1 MGTWPSWLP
10 ATSIPYPLNTA
21 AAPLP
26 AAPISACNNHGAN
39 ADCVGTASRSQ
50 FPHSIKKKKINNEDL
65 LLCVCL
71 YIAGYISV
79 QEESKAIDNME
90 HDRC

>member
-1 MGTWPSWLP
+1 MIIIMEQMLTVWGLQ
-10 ATSIPYPLNTA
+10 
-21 AAPLP
+21 
-26 AAPISACNNHGAN
+26 
-39 ADCVGTASRSQ
+39 ADPNSLIVL
-50 FPHSIKKKKINNEDL
+50 KKKKINNEDL
-65 LLCVCL
+65 LLCMCL

>member
-1 MGTWPSWLP
+1 MALM
-10 ATSIPYPLNTA
+10 ATSHLH
-21 AAPLP
+21 PLP
-26 AAPISACNNHGAN
+26 TEYSSCSPACCSHFSMIIIMEQMLTVWGLQ
-39 ADCVGTASRSQ
+39 ADPNSLIVL
-50 FPHSIKKKKINNEDL
+50 KKKKINNEDL

>member
-1 MGTWPSWLP
+1 MLTVWGLQ
-10 ATSIPYPLNTA
+10 
-21 AAPLP
+21 
-26 AAPISACNNHGAN
+26 
-39 ADCVGTASRSQ
+39 ADPNSLIVL
-50 FPHSIKKKKINNEDL
+50 KKKINNEDL
-65 LLCVCL
+65 LLCMCL